1 MYRRILAF
9 NFDGTLAENGIVPL
23 ALQTVLEQLHADGY
37 ALFMVTGRRF
47 GNAELGSLEDVF
59 AGIAWENGAVLHHTT
74 TDEVYLPF
82 GHIDPRLVEALELAQ
97 VPLERGRAIV
107 STGNAHDET
116 VWQVLS
122 DSGGD
127 AVVTHDKGITRVLP
141 PGTAKGAGL
150 ERLLGLCGFSPRNL
164 VSFGDG
170 EGDLSLLQ
178 VGETGVAVADA
189 VPSLKE
195 IADLVTA
202 RPGPAGVLEALET
215 HWLHGSTGSALPA
228 SQHARSIPLGQ
239 DDTGNTVSI
248 PAAALADG
256 NLGVFGDSGSG
267 KSWVAGLLA
276 EGMHHAGYQVLL
288 IDPEGDFKGMRALPG
303 FVALEVT
310 QDSTPPPRMVA
321 TLLEAVTVSIVVDLT
336 AYSLAR
342 RDEYVADL
350 LHALRTLKGHKF
362 RPHWIVLEEAQAF
375 LPPNEGAVWAA
386 LRPMLSDG
394 GWAFVSY
401 RPDRLV
407 SQVLAGLDQCIFARL
422 SEAEAIQTLRETTKC
437 SPEASLADIPRGYAW
452 LCGQQVVRLRPNT
465 RRIPH
470 IRHLYKYLDSPL
482 PRHKRFLF
490 RDGQGFLD
498 VEAASLFEF
507 LQCLRRLPIAS
518 LAYHQGRGD
527 FARWV
532 DTALGDGVLADHL
545 HKLAQRPLQGEV
557 LREALVRRV
566 ETHYEELHTLR

>member
-9 NFDGTLAENGIVPL
+9 NYDGTLAENGSVPL
-23 ALQTVLEQLHADGY
+23 ALQAALEQLHADGY

-47 GNAELGSLEDVF
+47 GDAELGSLEDVF
-59 AGIAWENGAVLHHTT
+59 TGIAWENGAVLHHTT

-82 GHIDPRLVEALELAQ
+82 GHIDSRLVEALEQAQ
-97 VPLERGRAIV
+97 VPLEQGRAIV
-107 STGNAHDET
+107 STGNSHDET
-116 VWQVLS
+116 VWQALS
-122 DSGGD
+122 DWGGD
-127 AVVTHDKGITRVLP
+127 AVVTHDKGITRILP

-215 HWLHGSTGSALPA
+215 YWLGGNEGSKLCV
-228 SQHARSIPLGQ
+228 SQQEHSIPLGQ
-239 DDTGNTVSI
+239 DKAGTLVSI
-248 PAAALADG
+248 PAATLADG

-303 FVALEVT
+303 FVALEVA
-310 QDSTPPPRMVA
+310 QDSLPPPGMVA
-321 TLLEAVTVSIVVDLT
+321 TLLEAVTVSIVLDLT
-336 AYSLAR
+336 AYTVAR
-342 RDEYVADL
+342 RDEYIADL
-350 LHALRTLKGHKF
+350 LHALRPLKVRKY
-362 RPHWIVLEEAQAF
+362 RPHWIVLEEAQHF
-375 LPPNEGAVWAA
+375 LPPTESAVWAA
-386 LRPMLSDG
+386 LRPMLAGG

-407 SQVLAGLDQCIFARL
+407 SQVLAGLDQCIFTRL
-422 SEAEAIQTLRETTKC
+422 SEAEAARALRETTKC
-437 SPEASLADIPRGYAW
+437 SLEASLGDIPRGYAW

-465 RRIPH
+465 RRVPH
-470 IRHLYKYLDSPL
+470 IRHLYKYLDTPL
-482 PRHKRFLF
+482 PKHKRFFF
-490 RDGQGFLD
+490 RDDRGFLD

-518 LAYHQGRGD
+518 LAYHQERGD

-532 DTALGDGVLADHL
+532 GTALGDGILADHL
-545 HKLAQRPLQGEV
+545 HKLAQRPLAGEI
-557 LREALVRRV
+557 LREALLQRA
-566 ETHYEELHTLR
+566 ETHYEELHILR